1 MKRTAEIVIGIL
13 GVLAYALTAAL
24 GGLMIWLQNNR
35 GIMEESF
42 NEMAQEDP
50 DVMMADF
57 DAVLDLLGTGG
68 LLLLGT
74 SIVAILLGVVA
85 MVLLK
90 GNKQPV
96 VAGIML
102 IAAAVIGSFVT
113 GGAGILPGIFY
124 VVAGIMALVRKPKPM
139 IERETTL

>member
-102 IAAAVIGSFVT
+102 IAVAVIGSFVT

-124 VVAGIMALVRKPKPM
+124 VVAGIMALVRKPKTV
-139 IERETTL
+139 IEG